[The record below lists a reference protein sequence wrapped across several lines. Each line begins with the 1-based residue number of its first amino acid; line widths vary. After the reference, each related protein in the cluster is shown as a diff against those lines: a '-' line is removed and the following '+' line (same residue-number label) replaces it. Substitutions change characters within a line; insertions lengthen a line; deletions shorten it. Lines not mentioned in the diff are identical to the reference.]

1 MLGKG
6 GGEKFIFSS
15 PITSEDQIVV
25 DGMIVDAFFD
35 GLHILANGFNNRF
48 KKASLP
54 LRAVEAEKDFDV
66 ERTCEGLGPWHDAIE

>member
-1 MLGKG
+1 
-6 GGEKFIFSS
+6 
-15 PITSEDQIVV
+15 
-25 DGMIVDAFFD
+25 MIVDAFFD